1 MAASESNTDYIGR
14 FAPTPSG
21 PLHYGSL
28 IAATASYLDARHNRG
43 RWLLRIDDL
52 DTPRVREGAVEH
64 ILRTL
69 EVFGLDWDGDILFQS
84 ERGGAYAAV
93 IESLMNGGRLYRCDC
108 PRRLIK
114 GRPYPGTCRY
124 RHLPPATPRYAL
136 RVMATGETISVP
148 DLIQGTYR
156 RNLQDESGDFVV
168 RRSDGITAYHLA
180 AVVDDDYQGV
190 THVVRGADLLSS
202 TPSQVYLQHLLHLK
216 TPVYAHF
223 PVALDQRGR
232 KIAKRDQAA
241 SLNGGDPG
249 SVLHAALAFLGQSP
263 PAEMAGADTDEI
275 LEWGIKNWDL
285 SRVPRILQ
293 SEA

>member
-1 MAASESNTDYIGR
+1 MDYTGR

-28 IAATASYLDARHNRG
+28 IAALASYLDARHNRG
-43 RWLLRIDDL
+43 RWLLRIDDI
-52 DTPRVREGAVEH
+52 DSPRVRTGAVDS

-69 EVFGLDWDGDILFQS
+69 EAFGLYWDDAVLFQS
-84 ERGGAYAAV
+84 ERREAYATA
-93 IESLMNGGRLYRCDC
+93 INSLMERQLLYRCDC
-108 PRRLIK
+108 PRRLVK
-114 GRPYPGTCRY
+114 GGPYPGTCRN
-124 RHLPPATPRYAL
+124 RHLPSNTPRYAL
-136 RVMATGETISVP
+136 RVLTRGETIRVP
-148 DLIQGTYR
+148 DRIQGTYS

-202 TPSQVYLQHLLHLK
+202 TPSQVYLQQLLNLK

-223 PVALDQRGR
+223 PVAVDDQGR
-232 KIAKRDQAA
+232 KIAKRDQARA
-241 SLNGGDPG
+241 IYGDNAAG
-249 SVLHAALAFLGQSP
+249 AVLCAALDFLGQSP
-263 PAEMAGADTDEI
+263 PAEMAGADTNEI
-275 LEWGIKNWDL
+275 LEWGIKDWDL
-285 SRVPRILQ
+285 SKVPRIMQ